1 MNYFYYSSG
10 GYDIIDSGILYSF
23 KKDDDIEY
31 NMDIVAIKN
40 PEVRFKMKIVF
51 QFEDDG
57 KEIAITRTVKNDVVY
72 FKCYNFN
79 NNLGSGTTEPIEVA
93 MVAERRIYI
102 HLWAF
107 LLGKDT
113 RKIEYTL
120 YFERAGEGA
129 DGR

>member
-57 KEIAITRTVKNDVVY
+57 KELAITRTVKNDVVY

-79 NNLGSGTTEPIEVA
+79 NNLGSGTTEPIEGFT
-93 MVAERRIYI
+93 YI
-102 HLWAF
+102 FGLF
-107 LLGKDT
+107 
-113 RKIEYTL
+113 Y
-120 YFERAGEGA
+120 
-129 DGR
+129 

>member
-51 QFEDDG
+51 QFEDD
-57 KEIAITRTVKNDVVY
+57 
-72 FKCYNFN
+72 
-79 NNLGSGTTEPIEVA
+79 
-93 MVAERRIYI
+93 
-102 HLWAF
+102 
-107 LLGKDT
+107 
-113 RKIEYTL
+113 
-120 YFERAGEGA
+120 
-129 DGR
+129 